1 LSALGVKPAR
11 AASSGGFWSVET
23 GPHVSW
29 RDVIQIRIH
38 AHLSLAACRRAY
50 GNMENNYARQV
61 SNLLSPHRLLLSLI
75 ILLAFCGI
83 CLCIKAESI
92 YVPDII
98 LWVDAR
104 TPQSGRVSLTYS
116 KAIPRTQVEADLEK
130 ILKETAWV
138 ATNVSISDG
147 ASTNV
152 GEPPMT
158 TLEFSTT
165 SAVLDVNGLPP
176 IEPIV
181 IALKE
186 YKSIEILYMVPPQAK
201 LLAPKR
207 FENKHIKLA
216 IERGKNFYRYRVDIK
231 RSDFD
236 VLKLP
241 IRMPGQVEPETS
253 VRKHFYL
260 LLPLAVILALL
271 IGVTTFLIATSIA
284 RSRGRD
290 RDWRS

>member
-1 LSALGVKPAR
+1 MQ
-11 AASSGGFWSVET
+11 T
-23 GPHVSW
+23 
-29 RDVIQIRIH
+29 RIH
-38 AHLSLAACRRAY
+38 AHFSLAACRRAY
-50 GNMENNYARQV
+50 GNMENSYARRV
-61 SNLLSPHRLLLSLI
+61 SNLLSSRRLLLLLLI
-75 ILLAFCGI
+75 VLLASCGM
-83 CLCIKAESI
+83 CLCDKAESI

-104 TPQSGRVSLTYS
+104 IPHSGWVSLTYS
-116 KAIPRTQVEADLEK
+116 KVIPKTQVEADLEK

-147 ASTNV
+147 AATNV

-165 SAVLDVNGLPP
+165 SAILDAYGVPL

-186 YKSIEILYMVPPQAK
+186 YKRIEILYMVPPQAK
-201 LLAPKR
+201 LPTPER
-207 FENKHIKLA
+207 FENKHVKIA

-241 IRMPGQVEPETS
+241 THIPGRVEPGAS
-253 VRKHFYL
+253 VRKHLYL
-260 LLPLAVILALL
+260 LLPLAVMLALL
-271 IGVTTFLIATSIA
+271 VGVTTFLIASSIA

>member
-1 LSALGVKPAR
+1 MC
-11 AASSGGFWSVET
+11 
-23 GPHVSW
+23 
-29 RDVIQIRIH
+29 D
-38 AHLSLAACRRAY
+38 
-50 GNMENNYARQV
+50 
-61 SNLLSPHRLLLSLI
+61 
-75 ILLAFCGI
+75 
-83 CLCIKAESI
+83 KAESI

-104 TPQSGRVSLTYS
+104 IPHSGWVSLTYS
-116 KAIPRTQVEADLEK
+116 KAIPKTQAEADLKK

-147 ASTNV
+147 SATNV

-165 SAVLDVNGLPP
+165 SAVLDANGVPR

-181 IALKE
+181 VALKE
-186 YKSIEILYMVPPQAK
+186 YKRIEILYMVPPQAK
-201 LLAPKR
+201 LLLPER
-207 FENKHIKLA
+207 FENKHVKIA
-216 IERGKNFYRYRVDIK
+216 IERGKNFYRCRVDIK

-241 IRMPGQVEPETS
+241 TNMSGQVEPETS

-271 IGVTTFLIATSIA
+271 IGVTTFLIASSIA